1 MKDRMK
7 KIVIALVL
15 LTFSSSAFAQKI
27 KVRRVKG
34 NQAVVEFG
42 GAPLQ
47 TGQVYELMAQD
58 DFGDASTGSHGRDYV
73 LGLSFSFSSSKS
85 DATGSANVTD
95 ISLSTR
101 FGWNLGTFEL
111 GPLFSYR
118 ANDESSLNTTSL
130 KAGVFGD
137 FNIIPNIPGE
147 IFIYGLGGY
156 LVLGSR
162 DNGAGTKSNIT
173 EVFAGPFVKWFFGG
187 SAYAIRFDGGYQM
200 QKLSAESGDTTIS
213 GIGMTAGIQAYF

>member
-7 KIVIALVL
+7 KILIALVL
-15 LTFSSSAFAQKI
+15 LTFSTSALAQKI

-34 NQAVVEFG
+34 NQAVVDFG

-47 TGQVYELMAQD
+47 PGQVYELMAQD
-58 DFGDASTGSHGRDYV
+58 DFGDAATGSHGRDHI
-73 LGLSFSFSSSKS
+73 LGLNFSFSSTKS
-85 DATGSANVTD
+85 DANGANNVTD

-111 GPLFSYR
+111 GPVFTYR
-118 ANDESSLNTTSL
+118 ANDESSLNNTSL
-130 KAGVFGD
+130 KAGIFGD

-147 IFIYGLGGY
+147 IFIYGVGGY
-156 LVLGSR
+156 LVLGTR

-200 QKLSAESGDTTIS
+200 QKLSQDSGDTTIS
-213 GIGMTAGIQAYF
+213 GLGMTAGIQAYF

>member
-1 MKDRMK
+1 MK

-15 LTFSSSAFAQKI
+15 LTFSSSVFAQKI

-34 NQAVVEFG
+34 NQAVVDFG

-47 TGQVYELMAQD
+47 AGQVYELMAQD
-58 DFGDASTGSHGRDYV
+58 DFGDASTGSHGRDHV
-73 LGLSFSFSSSKS
+73 LGLNFSFSSSKS
-85 DATGSANVTD
+85 DAAGSNNITD

-111 GPLFSYR
+111 GPVFTYR
-118 ANDESSLNTTSL
+118 SNDESSLTQTSL
-130 KAGVFGD
+130 KAGMFGD

-147 IFIYGLGGY
+147 IFLYGLGGY

-162 DNGAGTKSNIT
+162 DNGAGTKSTIT
-173 EVFAGPFVKWFFGG
+173 EIFAGPFVKWFFGG

-200 QKLSAESGDTTIS
+200 QKLSQDSGDITIS
-213 GIGMTAGIQAYF
+213 GLGMTAGIQAYF